1 MMQKLFGTDGIRGR
15 ANSYPMTPE
24 MALKTG
30 RAVASYFSKNA
41 SASGQIIIG
50 KDTRLSGD
58 MLETALAAGICS
70 MGMDV
75 HLAGILPTP
84 GVSYLTTEMNFA
96 AGIVISASHNP
107 YDDNGIKLFNQDG
120 FKLRDSQERLIED
133 LILSDQW
140 DQPLTQ
146 AQKIGRVYFIDDAVD
161 HYVSFLASTLNGN
174 KLQSFKVVLDCA
186 NGATCEAAPKLFEA
200 VGLSAHTIFN
210 LPDGKNINAQ
220 CGSQHPE
227 ELARKVTALNA
238 DIGLAFDGDGD
249 RLIVVD
255 ETGAILSGDQILAI
269 CAHHLKAKGRLVGNQ
284 VVSTVMSNMGFKQAL
299 AKMDIDHKTTKVGDR
314 YVMEEMLASGAIL
327 GGEDSGHLIFLDHH
341 STGDGLL
348 AALRLLLA
356 MSDVKRPLSRL
367 SQLMTVFPQVL
378 INVDVKRKP
387 DLNTITAV
395 TDAMTSVEKR
405 LGSEGRVLVR
415 YSGTQPQCRVMV
427 EAPTMAMAQNECQ
440 YIAEVIKR
448 AIGK

>member
-1 MMQKLFGTDGIRGR
+1 MQKLFGTDGIRGR

-30 RAVASYFSKNA
+30 RAVADYFLKNV
-41 SASGQIIIG
+41 SDSNQIIIG
-50 KDTRLSGD
+50 KDTRISGD

-84 GVSYLTTEMNFA
+84 GVAYLTTEMNFA

-120 FKLRDSQERLIED
+120 FKLGDHEERQIEG
-133 LILSDQW
+133 LILGDQW
-140 DQPLTQ
+140 DQPQTQ
-146 AQKIGRVYFIDDAVD
+146 ANKIGQIHFIYDAVD
-161 HYVSFLASTLNGN
+161 QYVKFLASTLNGER
-174 KLQSFKVVLDCA
+174 LQPFKVVLDCA
-186 NGATCEAAPKLFEA
+186 NGATCKTAPKLFEA
-200 VGLSAHTIFN
+200 VGLSAYTIFN

-227 ELARKVTALNA
+227 ELARQVTALNA

-269 CAHHLKAKGRLVGNQ
+269 CAHHLKSKGHLVGNQ

-299 AKMDIDHKTTKVGDR
+299 AKMNIDHKTTKVGDR
-314 YVMEEMLASGAIL
+314 YVMEEMLACGAIL

-356 MSDVKRPLSRL
+356 MSDAKRPLSKL

-378 INVDVKRKP
+378 INVDVKSKP
-387 DLNTITAV
+387 DLNTIKAV
-395 TDAMTSVEKR
+395 IDAITSSEKR

-427 EAPTMAMAQNECQ
+427 EAPSMETAQIECQ
-440 YIAEVIKR
+440 YMADVIKNV
-448 AIGK
+448 IG

>member
-1 MMQKLFGTDGIRGR
+1 MQKLFGTDGIRGR

-30 RAVASYFSKNA
+30 RAVANYFSKNV
-41 SASGQIIIG
+41 STSGQIVIG
-50 KDTRLSGD
+50 KDTRISGD

-84 GVSYLTTEMNFA
+84 GIAYLTAEMNFA

-120 FKLRDSQERLIED
+120 FKLSDSQERQIEH

-140 DQPLTQ
+140 GQYPEQ
-146 AQKIGRVYFIDDAVD
+146 ANKIGRVHFIYDAVD
-161 HYVSFLASTLNGN
+161 HYVKFLASTLNGI
-174 KLQSFKVVLDCA
+174 KLQSFRIVLDCA
-186 NGATCEAAPKLFEA
+186 NGATYQTAPKLFES
-200 VGLSAHTIFN
+200 VGLAAHTIFN

-220 CGSQHPE
+220 CGSQYPE
-227 ELARKVTALNA
+227 ELAIKVAALSA

-255 ETGAILSGDQILAI
+255 ETGTILSGDQILAI
-269 CAHHLKAKGRLVGNQ
+269 CAHHLKAKGRLTGNK

-299 AKMDIDHKTTKVGDR
+299 TKMNIDHKTTKVGDR

-348 AALRLLLA
+348 AALRLLSA
-356 MSDVKRPLSRL
+356 MSDVKRPLSKL

-378 INVDVKRKP
+378 INVDVKSKP

-395 TDAMTSVEKR
+395 TDVITSVEKR

-415 YSGTQPQCRVMV
+415 YSGTQPQCRIMV
-427 EAPTMAMAQNECQ
+427 EAPAMETAQKECHRV
-440 YIAEVIKR
+440 ADVIR
-448 AIGK
+448 HAIG

>member
-1 MMQKLFGTDGIRGR
+1 MQKLFGTDGIRGR

-30 RAVASYFSKNA
+30 RAVASYFSKNV
-41 SASGQIIIG
+41 SASGQVLIG
-50 KDTRLSGD
+50 KDTRISGD

-75 HLAGILPTP
+75 HLTGILPTP
-84 GVSYLTTEMNFA
+84 GVAYLTAEMNFA

-120 FKLRDSQERLIED
+120 FKLSDSQERQIEG
-133 LILSDQW
+133 LILSDHW
-140 DQPLTQ
+140 DQPPEQTET
-146 AQKIGRVYFIDDAVD
+146 IGRVHFMPDAVD
-161 HYVSFLASTLNGN
+161 NYVKFLAATLNST
-174 KLQSFKVVLDCA
+174 KLQPFKVVLDCA
-186 NGATCEAAPKLFEA
+186 NGATYQTAPKLFEA
-200 VGLSAHTIFN
+200 VGLTVHTLFN
-210 LPDGKNINAQ
+210 LPNGKNINAQ

-227 ELARKVTALNA
+227 ELARKVAALNA
-238 DIGLAFDGDGD
+238 DVGLAFDGDGD
-249 RLIVVD
+249 RLIAVD
-255 ETGAILSGDQILAI
+255 ETGVILSGDQILAI
-269 CAHHLKAKGRLVGNQ
+269 CAHHLKAKGRLSGNK

-299 AKMDIDHKTTKVGDR
+299 AKMNIDHKATKVGDR

-341 STGDGLL
+341 STGDGIL

-356 MSDVKRPLSRL
+356 MSDVKRPLSQL

-378 INVDVKRKP
+378 INVDVKSKP
-387 DLNTITAV
+387 DLTTIKAV
-395 TDAMTSVEKR
+395 TDAITSSEKR

-427 EAPTMAMAQNECQ
+427 EAPSMETAQIECQ
-440 YIAEVIKR
+440 YMADVIKNV
-448 AIGK
+448 IG